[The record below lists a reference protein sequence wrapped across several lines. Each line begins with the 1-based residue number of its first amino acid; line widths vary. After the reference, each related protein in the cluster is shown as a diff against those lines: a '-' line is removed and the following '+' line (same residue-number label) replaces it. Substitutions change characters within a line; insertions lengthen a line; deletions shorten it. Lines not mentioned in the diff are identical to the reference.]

1 VSARSYEV
9 NDTVAYEGASY
20 FCITANSGTTS
31 PDQSADFALLA
42 AQGADG
48 APGVDG
54 ADGAA
59 GVQGIK
65 GDQGEVGPQGPAG
78 PAGADGIQGTDGE
91 AGEAGPRGPQGE
103 AGATV
108 FTELDQIPDNLKPGA
123 YLRVN
128 QTGDGLVNVMTAPID
143 GGIGDNPEI
152 RASHTLNFRLPDNII
167 LKKTSNNNPTP
178 FVLYTVGASKV
189 GYCRQDDPSNQ
200 VTFFKDG
207 AGALSTIV
215 SGFTPYEGTTASL
228 QQIVEGGHGVYY
240 GHKSGTA
247 GAGSLND
254 IKSLVSSSPNGGFYT
269 ELPDAIYCDVT
280 NQTPTFSGVFRLHYV
295 KPNAQSGGTD
305 WEIIYRAEFSSKD
318 FSLRFLADKDGT
330 NVSPS
335 GDGATSTMANNKLRW
350 FIEHGRAL
358 YYGSEPSTSRVGQLE
373 DVRDTIPLASS
384 VELPDA
390 IIDNEGTNSNV
401 RTLIFEKYND
411 DHFQYVSASGTTY
424 FIRFDATTGARV
436 QKANLN
442 NGDFSSIQEYIS
454 NGQALYFGGTS
465 NAGIGV
471 TKFTGLEDTP
481 AALSAN
487 KILKTNSTGDQII
500 LVDDTPSE
508 YLAASFTGTPVL
520 NGVQGAVGT
529 NGVASSSQDILEALL
544 DESLESGVYT
554 YGHGTHGGTALTLTM
569 PSLTAGQQV
578 EIYHYKGSA
587 ADKDIQFNGANI
599 GAVGDGTKRWSSP
612 LTSISGTNRIH
623 LPLTSATG
631 GANALGIFQIKIDGE
646 VYKGMGA
653 DSPIT
658 SINDLADVQTLG
670 SGHTPEDG
678 NALVWN
684 AAHGHWMPGSTEP
697 TISVDAATLVGT
709 SKANSTLN
717 DGFPQGKYSEPI
729 DYILDGDTGTI
740 LYTYTSSGATDLV
753 LTMPGLDAGQQVEI
767 RYQRGSAV
775 VSDIEFNGNGI
786 GTIADDVSR
795 WSSPQTAIA
804 GANVITLK
812 RNTSGS
818 SSGSAV
824 GIAAIKVDGELYDGE
839 AFTKTATT
847 SIDDIADVQT
857 SGTGHEPGNGDAL
870 VWNESHGHWMP
881 NGVDFSSRATSGIG
895 GLSVVK
901 NEVAKSLSGG
911 FYTEIP
917 DAIYSKGTAETE
929 GVFRLQWINP
939 DESNANGTTWEVL
952 YRVEFIGI
960 TNSQDY
966 YMGFRLDE
974 DGTNVTASGSIA
986 VGISKSENLRWFI
999 ENGRAIYYNANFSGN
1014 NSGGSVSDISGLIRH
1029 YNLDGNLDDVTNTAH
1044 LTSTGGALSYES
1056 GKYNQAVKLNGTN
1069 NKLTTGLVMPAT
1081 SSISLWY
1088 KHNDEGSNSNNS
1100 YLFGDFSGGG
1110 GNATSSVSLRIKKLT
1125 NTISVIT
1132 SAGDQFDSA
1141 SAHSEW
1147 HHAVIAR
1154 SGSAWKF
1161 YLDGTEVHSGT
1172 SASAQN
1178 ALALGFWTS
1187 ANLSASNFFGGWLD
1201 NIRIYNKE
1209 LTASEVTTLY
1219 NQ

>member
-1 VSARSYEV
+1 MLGEAPKDGDLVLIKDVSDATSGGGGRDKYVTVSNLVKSVGSVSGLAGSPGVQGPRGPQGPKGDKGDQGIQGLNGLSGQDGAQGPQGIKGQRGAPGPTGISPAGLAWQGTWVSARSYEV

-653 DSPIT
+653 DSPI
-658 SINDLADVQTLG
+658 
-670 SGHTPEDG
+670 
-678 NALVWN
+678 
-684 AAHGHWMPGSTEP
+684 
-697 TISVDAATLVGT
+697 
-709 SKANSTLN
+709 
-717 DGFPQGKYSEPI
+717 
-729 DYILDGDTGTI
+729 
-740 LYTYTSSGATDLV
+740 
-753 LTMPGLDAGQQVEI
+753 
-767 RYQRGSAV
+767 R
-775 VSDIEFNGNGI
+775 
-786 GTIADDVSR
+786 
-795 WSSPQTAIA
+795 
-804 GANVITLK
+804 
-812 RNTSGS
+812 
-818 SSGSAV
+818 
-824 GIAAIKVDGELYDGE
+824 
-839 AFTKTATT
+839 